1 MLYYCTNIGWT
12 ESGDSMNTKEEI
24 LLRLRQNEG
33 YLSGEQ
39 LSEALGVSRAAVWKA
54 ITSLRDAG
62 YEIDSATN
70 RGYRLVSSPDVLT
83 PEEVG
88 YGLQTKTLGAK
99 IFAFAEVDSTNE
111 EAKRQAQCGAPDGSV
126 FIAER
131 QTGGKGRLGRAW
143 KSPEGTGIWFSIL
156 LRPSLLPTEISNIT
170 LLAGI
175 AVCRAVRSVTGCE
188 ACIKWPNDVVIGSRK
203 ICGILTELAAE
214 IDRVEYIVLGIG
226 INANMEAFPG
236 ELAEKATSLRMEAG
250 KSFSR
255 AAVLRAV
262 LEELEPLLKK
272 AQMGNAL
279 SYVLDEYK
287 SLCISLH
294 RRVGFFWDG
303 KKQTGTAVDIS
314 PLGELIV
321 ELDEGGHVAINAG
334 EVVVQGIYGQ
344 VLPEAWKTNQ

>member
-1 MLYYCTNIGWT
+1 
-12 ESGDSMNTKEEI
+12 MNTKEEI

-214 IDRVEYIVLGIG
+214 IDRNQCKYG
-226 INANMEAFPG
+226 
-236 ELAEKATSLRMEAG
+236 
-250 KSFSR
+250 SFSR
-255 AAVLRAV
+255 RTGRKSHLSSNGSWQIIFTCRCPTSRAGRIGTPSQKSSDGQCAVLR
-262 LEELEPLLKK
+262 P
-272 AQMGNAL
+272 
-279 SYVLDEYK
+279 
-287 SLCISLH
+287 
-294 RRVGFFWDG
+294 RRV
-303 KKQTGTAVDIS
+303 
-314 PLGELIV
+314 
-321 ELDEGGHVAINAG
+321 
-334 EVVVQGIYGQ
+334 
-344 VLPEAWKTNQ
+344 